1 MQPIQ
6 ANQAL
11 LELLNTIVR
20 GKIASYITFFPFHI
34 PFSDKLRE
42 KPLFCNSQRQTGLH
56 HPKKNG
62 GAACEE
68 ESPKHLQNFF
78 FSSPIPRL
86 VHQVNSS
93 ISTPRLNYPNPG
105 RRHWRCLSL
114 LIPMLQPSRWMGLM
128 QKKWISHFR

>member
-34 PFSDKLRE
+34 PFSDELRE

-56 HPKKNG
+56 HPKKTG

-78 FSSPIPRL
+78 ALAPYR
-86 VHQVNSS
+86 
-93 ISTPRLNYPNPG
+93 
-105 RRHWRCLSL
+105 
-114 LIPMLQPSRWMGLM
+114 GLYT
-128 QKKWISHFR
+128 K